1 MMTELCS
8 ETEIVA
14 LPCDVC
20 MQVLYYNV
28 EYLAEELQD
37 IVSAMQPHF
46 SSQPGT
52 YYSDA
57 LFFLSL
63 GLHRIALGQQ
73 RAVMFDA
80 DIKLEAN
87 IEELFQEFDR

>member
-8 ETEIVA
+8 ETQIVT
-14 LPCDVC
+14 LPCDMCV
-20 MQVLYYNV
+20 QVLYYNV
-28 EYLAEELQD
+28 GYLAEELQD

-80 DIKLEAN
+80 DVKLQAN

>member
-1 MMTELCS
+1 
-8 ETEIVA
+8 
-14 LPCDVC
+14 
-20 MQVLYYNV
+20 MQVMYYDV
-28 EYLAEELQD
+28 GCLAEELQD

-63 GLHRIALGQQ
+63 GLHRIALEQQ
-73 RAVMFDA
+73 RAAMFDA
-80 DIKLEAN
+80 DTKLHAN

>member
-1 MMTELCS
+1 MTELRL
-8 ETEIVA
+8 EAQIVA
-14 LPCDVC
+14 LQCDVC
-20 MQVLYYNV
+20 MQVLYYDV

-63 GLHRIALGQQ
+63 GLHRIAIGQQ

-80 DIKLEAN
+80 DIKIQAN
-87 IEELFQEFDR
+87 IEELFQEFER

>member
-1 MMTELCS
+1 MTELCS
-8 ETEIVA
+8 ETQIVA
-14 LPCDVC
+14 LQCDVC

-37 IVSAMQPHF
+37 VVSAMQPHF

-80 DIKLEAN
+80 DIKLQAN